1 MGVIETAYK
10 NIEPNDQMRR
20 KKQKKSKTKIKKTSR
35 WKTAGMT

>member
-10 NIEPNDQMRR
+10 NIELNDQMRS
-20 KKQKKSKTKIKKTSR
+20 KKQKKSKTKTKKTSR